1 MPGHQA
7 FAWLQRRAENIL
19 AGLLL
24 AMFLV
29 FLLQVA
35 SRYLLGWP
43 IGWTHEASVILWLWI
58 VLFGA
63 SFVLRDCEEMR
74 FDLIYGSVGPRARRG
89 MALISSAVLV
99 ATFLWALP
107 ATWDYVSFMK
117 VQSTAYLKL
126 RFDWLFSIYLVFAV
140 VMIARHL
147 WIGFRA
153 IYGEGPEA
161 VDPTRPGSGL

>member
-1 MPGHQA
+1 MRAHQA

-24 AMFLV
+24 AMFVV

-63 SFVLRDCEEMR
+63 SFVLRDSEEMR
-74 FDLIYGSVGPRARRG
+74 FDLIYGSVGPRTRRG
-89 MALISSAVLV
+89 MVLISSAVLV

-117 VQSTAYLKL
+117 VQSTAYLKV
-126 RFDWLFSIYLVFAV
+126 RFDLLFSIYMVFTVA
-140 VMIARHL
+140 MILRHL
-147 WIGFRA
+147 WIGFRS
-153 IYGEGPEA
+153 IYGESPEA
-161 VDPTRPGSGL
+161 ADPTRPGSGL